1 MCWKATNTCKRT
13 FEVRIFYLAFKMIFF
28 VLYDWFLLV
37 IRQTKHFEDATLSF
51 YSVVI
56 VILSA
61 GEVEDPNAETEGEL
75 SP

>member
-1 MCWKATNTCKRT
+1 MT
-13 FEVRIFYLAFKMIFF
+13 V
-28 VLYDWFLLV
+28 FLLV
-37 IRQTKHFEDATLSF
+37 IRQTKHFEDATLGF